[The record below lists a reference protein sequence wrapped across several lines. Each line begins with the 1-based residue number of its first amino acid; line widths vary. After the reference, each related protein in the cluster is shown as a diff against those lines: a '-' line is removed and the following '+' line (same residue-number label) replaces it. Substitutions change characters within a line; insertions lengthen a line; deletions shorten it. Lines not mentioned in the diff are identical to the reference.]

1 MKIICIGRN
10 YLKHAREMDSPV
22 PTEPIFFLKPES
34 AIIKKNKP
42 FFLPDFS
49 EEIHHEVELVLQ
61 ICRLGKNIAPE
72 FAHRYYDKIGVGIDF
87 TARDIQRKCKENGLP
102 WEKAKAFDGA
112 APLGKFIEKE
122 NLGDVGNIDF
132 KLEIIEKEN
141 LGDVGNIDF
150 KLEINENTVQHGNTK
165 DLIFPFNELIQYVSR
180 FFTLKTGD
188 LIFTGTPEG
197 VGPVKRNDELK
208 AYINNELLLDFMV
221 K

>member
-22 PTEPIFFLKPES
+22 PAEPIFFLKPES
-34 AIIKKNKP
+34 AIIKNNKP

-49 EEIHHEVELVLQ
+49 KEIHYEVEIVLQ

-132 KLEIIEKEN
+132 KLEI
-141 LGDVGNIDF
+141 
-150 KLEINENTVQHGNTK
+150 NENTVQHGNTK
-165 DLIFPFNELIQYVSR
+165 DLIFPFNELIAYVSR